1 MVSLHL
7 VSFQSIELSED
18 SEKITSDGEEISEH
32 NDVFTTIAIDKHHP
46 WDNCQSIQE
55 SLASYYTGSKGKK
68 KK

>member
-1 MVSLHL
+1 MFKFRKPDLMVSLHL

-46 WDNCQSIQE
+46 VR
-55 SLASYYTGSKGKK
+55 
-68 KK
+68 